1 MIPADFPR
9 NSSDADKSHHAKLTA
24 RVAFVLA
31 ADAWPPKGGR
41 PDSTRLRAR
50 ASRAADRVQ
59 TIDN

>member
-1 MIPADFPR
+1 MIPAVLPR
-9 NSSDADKSHHAKLTA
+9 NSSDADESRHAKLIA

-50 ASRAADRVQ
+50 ASRAADRVHA
-59 TIDN
+59 IDN